1 MHPPVKHASPPLPLV
16 AGVHLALFVAA
27 LAVTAALAGGAVFP
41 SPFDPARGLAY
52 FQAHAGAARVGSF
65 FLCGAA
71 IPLGVFAAT
80 AASRLTFLGVRVA
93 GVSIGL
99 LGGVGAAWLLLLSGL
114 CMWALGQ
121 PGLGSEAVRVLHL
134 LAFASGGPGFVL
146 AFGIFVLG
154 VSLAGGLTRN
164 LPRGLM
170 WFGVV
175 VGVLAELSSVSLLS
189 DAAAVLLPLA
199 RFPGLIWMLLVG
211 VFLPRSHRAARATS
225 GSERAEA

>member
-1 MHPPVKHASPPLPLV
+1 MNQPVRHASPPLPLV
-16 AGVHLALFVAA
+16 AGVHIALFVAA

-41 SPFDPARGLAY
+41 SPFDPTRALAY
-52 FQAHAGAARVGSF
+52 FQAHPQAVRAGSF

-80 AASRLTFLGVRVA
+80 VASRLTFLGVRVA
-93 GVSIGL
+93 GVSIGS
-99 LGGVGAAWLLLLSGL
+99 LGGAGAAWLLLLSGL

-121 PGLGSEAVRVLHL
+121 PGLGPDAVRVLHL

-175 VGVLAELSSVSLLS
+175 VGVIAEVASLSLLS

-199 RFPGLIWMLLVG
+199 RFPGLIWLVCVG
-211 VFLPRSHRAARATS
+211 VWLPRSHRAARAAS
-225 GSERAEA
+225 APERAEA